1 MNQLSLYN
9 LKCTQIFSARYPSVI
24 SLSLTPYLSLSIPPS
39 LPHLLTPSLNWRR
52 IRWVVVEDAT
62 MMMRG
67 AAENMDRATS
77 PGGVA
82 ITVKSFARIHGE
94 NAHQ

>member
-1 MNQLSLYN
+1 M
-9 LKCTQIFSARYPSVI
+9 P
-24 SLSLTPYLSLSIPPS
+24 
-39 LPHLLTPSLNWRR
+39 
-52 IRWVVVEDAT
+52 T

-82 ITVKSFARIHGE
+82 ITIKSFARIHGE